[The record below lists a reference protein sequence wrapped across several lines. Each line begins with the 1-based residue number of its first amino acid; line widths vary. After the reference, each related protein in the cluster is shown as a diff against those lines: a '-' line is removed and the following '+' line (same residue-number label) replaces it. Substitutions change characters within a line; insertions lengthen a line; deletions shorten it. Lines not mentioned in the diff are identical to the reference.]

1 MLRAAAASNAFAPG
15 HWPRAALHGI
25 FVLHQAGRLIE
36 GRTRQVLS
44 CQTSTPV
51 REAVSTL
58 ATQRI
63 GAMPVLDGHDV
74 AGIFSER
81 DVIYQLE
88 ALGPAF
94 LDRTVGE
101 AMTSPA
107 ITVTP
112 ETTVLEALA
121 LVTRR
126 RIRHLPVITGGRMVD
141 FISIGDLVKHRIDHI
156 QSEAEALRS
165 YIQMA

>member
-1 MLRAAAASNAFAPG
+1 MLAPRLADNG
-15 HWPRAALHGI
+15 LAPEHWPGATLHGI
-25 FVLHQAGRLIE
+25 FVLHRSGRNEAMTIGRLIE

-88 ALGPAF
+88 ALGTAF

-101 AMTSPA
+101 AMTSPP

-112 ETTVLEALA
+112 E
-121 LVTRR
+121 
-126 RIRHLPVITGGRMVD
+126 
-141 FISIGDLVKHRIDHI
+141 
-156 QSEAEALRS
+156 
-165 YIQMA
+165 